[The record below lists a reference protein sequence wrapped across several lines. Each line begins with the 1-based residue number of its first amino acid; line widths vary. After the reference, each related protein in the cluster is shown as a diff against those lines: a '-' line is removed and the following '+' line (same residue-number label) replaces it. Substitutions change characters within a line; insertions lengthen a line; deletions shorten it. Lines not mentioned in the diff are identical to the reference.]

1 MSYRMYRTKA
11 YVLRR
16 WNRDESSVLV
26 SLYTEEF
33 GHIQAH
39 AQGIRES
46 YSKLRSSLQM
56 FALISVELVRG
67 KKMWRITNAI
77 IDTYPWNPG
86 SYQSHVSPL
95 IARTFS
101 LLERLTPGEES
112 NPEIFR
118 VCGTLYSLANNK
130 EISVEIKDSL
140 EILVVLRIL
149 AYLGYVDAEKYKTYI
164 YSDNDLVLVSDI
176 QKEKRNL
183 VSVIN
188 EGLRESHL

>member
-1 MSYRMYRTKA
+1 MYRTKA

-26 SLYTEEF
+26 SLYTKEF

-46 YSKLRSSLQM
+46 HSKLRSSLQL
-56 FALISVELVRG
+56 FALITVELVRG

-77 IDTYPWNPG
+77 IETYPWIPG
-86 SYQSHVSPL
+86 LYQSDISPL
-95 IARTFS
+95 VARTFS

-112 NPEIFR
+112 NPEIFN
-118 VCGTLYSLANNK
+118 VCGILYSLAQNK
-130 EISVEIKDSL
+130 EISLEIKDSV
-140 EILVVLRIL
+140 EILVMLRIL
-149 AYLGYVDAEKYKTYI
+149 AYLGYVDADKYKQYI
-164 YSDNDLVLVSDI
+164 YSDDDIRLVPIV
-176 QKEKRNL
+176 QKEKRSL
-183 VSVIN
+183 VSLIN

>member
-39 AQGIRES
+39 AQGIREPH
-46 YSKLRSSLQM
+46 SKLRSSLQL
-56 FALISVELVRG
+56 FASITVELVRG
-67 KKMWRITNAI
+67 KKMWRITNVI
-77 IDTYPWNPG
+77 IDTYPWYPG
-86 SYQSHVSPL
+86 LYQSQVSPL

-118 VCGTLYSLANNK
+118 VCGSLYSLAHNK
-130 EISVEIKDSL
+130 EISLETKDTL

-149 AYLGYVDAEKYKTYI
+149 ACLGYIDSERYKKYI
-164 YSDNDLVLVSDI
+164 YSTDDSALVLEV

-183 VSVIN
+183 VTVIN